1 MARGPRKAGEPGVAL
16 PAPLD
21 CGCANEN
28 ESNTAKPQK
37 SETKPAGLCAAG
49 SWLKVCL
56 KYRLVKGDQPGAL
69 NYFVSLPARGLSLPI
84 TKSNEQFFSSS
95 YETR

>member
-28 ESNTAKPQK
+28 EFNKAEPQK
-37 SETKPAGLCAAG
+37 SDTKPASLCATG

-56 KYRLVKGDQPGAL
+56 KYRLVNGDQPGAL

-95 YETR
+95 YET

>member
-1 MARGPRKAGEPGVAL
+1 MARGPRKAGETGVAL

-21 CGCANEN
+21 CGCANKN
-28 ESNTAKPQK
+28 ESNTAKPQN
-37 SETKPAGLCAAG
+37 SGTKAAGLCAAG

-56 KYRLVKGDQPGAL
+56 KYRLVNGDQPGAL

-84 TKSNEQFFSSS
+84 TKSKEQFFSPS
-95 YETR
+95 YEP